1 MSQDICS
8 LYDHLSNLVMHFE
21 TPSAVT
27 FFRST
32 EAKQKPSRAR
42 DTVES
47 GVRFANQIQ
56 EENLARVIFAAIL
69 LGGSTLIKFLN
80 VVKEIDQ
87 NKSGTVTRKL
97 KKLLHCE
104 LKFDEVYAS
113 WLSTNLHRLKESSVK
128 LLEDLDPDSYKYV
141 RLSTVTQ
148 FEYEKQIRSFQSRA
162 RNIFE

>member
-1 MSQDICS
+1 MKRQKTGDESHPDFKNLFESVFKEDESGMSQDVCS
-8 LYDHLSNLVMHFE
+8 LYDPLTTLVKHFE

-42 DTVES
+42 DMVES

-69 LGGSTLIKFLN
+69 LGGSTLTKFIN

-87 NKSGTVTRKL
+87 NK
-97 KKLLHCE
+97 
-104 LKFDEVYAS
+104 
-113 WLSTNLHRLKESSVK
+113 
-128 LLEDLDPDSYKYV
+128 P
-141 RLSTVTQ
+141 STVT
-148 FEYEKQIRSFQSRA
+148 KKLR
-162 RNIFE
+162 